1 MSSAPPVHVLKGADP
16 VAVSARAAALIAELV
31 GDAPRDEVLNELSG
45 DEFVLGDAVMAA
57 NSISMFGQRIVLV
70 RNAARFGAADQ
81 KVLVDYL
88 ESPNPTSVL
97 VVVWER
103 GTQSGASAQPLSK
116 KLSDAVK
123 AAGGV
128 VVDCDPPGQ
137 AAARRTWLQERFTS
151 ADVQLDRGAQDLVAE
166 RLGDDVGRVD
176 ALLELLA
183 STHPD
188 QGPLGPAEVE
198 PYLGN
203 AGSVPPW
210 ELTDAID
217 RGDVPLALDRL
228 ARMLWG
234 GQRHPLQVM
243 STLTSHFERMLRLDG
258 AAVRDEKEAAS
269 LLGMKGSTFPAKKA
283 LASARRLGGDRIARA
298 VRLLAEADL
307 QLKGAIAWPPELVVE
322 VLVARLARLS
332 AAGRSRR
339 R

>member
-1 MSSAPPVHVLKGADP
+1 MSSAPPVHLLKGADP

-228 ARMLWG
+228 ARMLGG

-332 AAGRSRR
+332 AAGGSRR

>member
-1 MSSAPPVHVLKGADP
+1 VSSDPPIHLLRGSDP
-16 VAVSARAAALIAELV
+16 VPVASRATALVAELI
-31 GDAPRDEVLNELSG
+31 GDAPRDEVLNEFSG

-57 NSISMFGQRIVLV
+57 NSISMFGQRIVVV

-81 KVLVDYL
+81 KVLVEYL

-103 GTQSGASAQPLSK
+103 GTAAGASAQPLSK

-137 AAARRTWLQERFTS
+137 AAARRTWLQDRFAS
-151 ADVQLDRGAQDLVAE
+151 AEVRLDRGAQDLVAE

-183 STHPD
+183 SAHPD
-188 QGPLGPAEVE
+188 QGPLGREEVE

-217 RGDVPLALDRL
+217 SGDVPLALDRL
-228 ARMLWG
+228 SRMLG
-234 GQRHPLQVM
+234 AGQRHPLQVM

-258 AAVRDEKEAAS
+258 AAVRDEREAAS

-283 LASARRLGGDRIARA
+283 LASSRRLGTDRIARA

-307 QLKGAIAWPPELVVE
+307 QLKGAISWPPELVVE

-332 AAGRSRR
+332 AAASGRR